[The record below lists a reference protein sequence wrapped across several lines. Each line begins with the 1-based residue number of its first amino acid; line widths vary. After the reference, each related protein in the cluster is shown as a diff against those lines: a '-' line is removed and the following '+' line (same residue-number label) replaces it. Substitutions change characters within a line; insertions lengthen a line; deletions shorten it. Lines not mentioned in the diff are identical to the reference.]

1 MELDT
6 RYINQIEVL
15 ISLFT
20 IDNGKLKVL
29 LIRKENDPFKGYW
42 MLPSN
47 LLMTSETIE
56 ECAKETILEFSGIQ
70 DIYLKQCNVFS
81 KIDRLPSDRILG
93 NSLIGLIDK
102 ESLLLK
108 KKKTTFEDVWFPI
121 EEIPKMV
128 YDHGEILKDAVEY
141 LKSLLN
147 NTDMLKK
154 LFPSDFTM
162 PELQNV
168 YEQIL
173 GKELDRRNFRK
184 KMLSFGLL
192 EETGDKN
199 NNKMGRPAKLYR
211 FKDQNEEQLF

>member
-29 LIRKENDPFKGYW
+29 LIRKDTDPFKGYW

-56 ECAKETILEFSGIQ
+56 ECAKETILEFSGIEN
-70 DIYLKQCNVFS
+70 IYLKQCNIFS
-81 KIDRLPSDRILG
+81 KIDRLPNDRILG

-102 ESLLLK
+102 ETLLLK
-108 KKKTTFEDVWFPI
+108 KKKSVFEDVWFPI

-128 YDHGEILKDAVEY
+128 YDHGDILKDAIEY
-141 LKSLLN
+141 LKNVLN

-162 PELQNV
+162 PELQIV

-173 GKELDRRNFRK
+173 GKKLDRRNFRK
-184 KMLSFGLL
+184 KMLAIDLL

-199 NNKMGRPAKLYR
+199 NCKMGRPAKLYR
-211 FKDQNEEQLF
+211 FKEQEKQLF